1 MDELLC
7 IPMFPLAILP
17 LPGELVP
24 LHIFEPRYRQLLQDA
39 EVQDIQFGV
48 YFAHDMNAERI
59 GSLMRLESVIKRYPG
74 GETDIIVKCEDL
86 FNMDTLL
93 HTFKSKMYPGGK
105 VRLWNA
111 PEGIAP
117 EGELLNLFQQY
128 LRTRNI
134 IHADEIVNL
143 FQIANELN
151 LDIVDR
157 YRFLTMAEEKRGNF
171 LINRVRFMLYL
182 LDREEKS
189 KDIFHLN

>member
-1 MDELLC
+1 
-7 IPMFPLAILP
+7 MFPLAILP

-48 YFAHDMNAERI
+48 YFAHDMNAARI

-93 HTFKSKMYPGGK
+93 HTYKSKMYPGGK
-105 VRLWNA
+105 VRFWNA
-111 PEGIAP
+111 TEDIAP
-117 EGELLNLFQQY
+117 EGELLNIFQQY

-134 IHADEIVNL
+134 VHADAIVNL

-157 YRFLTMAEEKRGNF
+157 YRFLTMPEEKRSNF

-189 KDIFHLN
+189 KDIFHLNW